1 MSESQGK
8 LKLFDL
14 VSIGVGSIIGAG
26 IFSMLMMGLSMTGR
40 SIAVAL
46 AFAMLV
52 VFLQSIKSLFLSSMF
67 ALEGGA
73 YAQQALVL
81 PPIFTGTTAIIY
93 VISNAS
99 MSVFGISIAQYL
111 SQLIP
116 ALAPFQT
123 VLGILIVTLA
133 FLLTYKGA
141 GALAKVQNLMAVCMY
156 AALALFVIF
165 GLMQGGTAEAMA
177 TPYFAGGPLGFLM
190 ATAIMSFACNGGVN
204 VVNLAGSAE
213 NPRRNIPLAFL
224 LAELIA
230 TVIYFFLGHVA
241 GRVVPMTEAATST
254 MGTVAQQ
261 VMPHGVYVFF
271 VVGGAIFALATS
283 LLGGLAS
290 MSAPIV
296 AGAEDGWLPAVLAR
310 RSKNGSPYAALLLMY
325 AITVIPVIGNFSL
338 DTIVSFILVPG
349 AFVNVASLIL
359 SFRIPQRFP
368 KEWNNCSLKCP
379 YWFYCLLIVL
389 SMVASLI
396 TAIFSMMSQTMAGII
411 GNIGMTIFLFA
422 YSYLRL
428 KSGKVELKSIQ
439 AATQGQEE

>member
-1 MSESQGK
+1 MSQNK

-40 SIAVAL
+40 SIALAL

-52 VFLQSIKSLFLSSMF
+52 VFLQGIKSLFLSSMF
-67 ALEGGA
+67 ALEGGM
-73 YAQQALVL
+73 YAQQALIL
-81 PPIFTGTTAIIY
+81 PPIFTGTTAITY
-93 VISNAS
+93 VVSNMS

-116 ALAPFQT
+116 ALAPYQT
-123 VLGILIVTLA
+123 PLGILIVTLA

-156 AALALFVIF
+156 VALALFVFF
-165 GLMQGGTAEAMA
+165 GLKQGGTAEVMA
-177 TPYFAGGPLGFLM
+177 APYFAAGPMGFLM

-204 VVNLAGSAE
+204 IMNLAGSAE

-224 LAELIA
+224 LAEVIC
-230 TVIYFFLGHVA
+230 TVIYFLLGHVA
-241 GRVVPMTEAATST
+241 GSVVPMGEAATST

-261 VMPHGVYVFF
+261 VMPHGFYVFF

-296 AGAEDGWLPAVLAR
+296 AGAEDGWLPAVLAKR
-310 RSKNGSPYAALLLMY
+310 GKNGSPYAALLLMY
-325 AITVIPVIGNFSL
+325 AITVIPVIGKFSL
-338 DTIVSFILVPG
+338 DSIVSFILVPG
-349 AFVNVASLIL
+349 MFVNVVSLIL
-359 SFRIPQRFP
+359 CFKIPKKFP
-368 KEWNNCSLKCP
+368 KEWDNCALKCP
-379 YWFYCLLIVL
+379 YWFYCLLIIL
-389 SMVASLI
+389 SIAASLI

-411 GNIGMTIFLFA
+411 GNIAMTVFLFGF
-422 YSYLRL
+422 SYWRL

-439 AATQGQEE
+439 SVTRGDGE

>member
-1 MSESQGK
+1 MSQNK

-40 SIAVAL
+40 SIALAL

-52 VFLQSIKSLFLSSMF
+52 VFLQGIKSLFLSSMF
-67 ALEGGA
+67 ALEGGM
-73 YAQQALVL
+73 YAQQALIL
-81 PPIFTGTTAIIY
+81 PPIFTGTTAITY
-93 VISNAS
+93 VVSNMS
-99 MSVFGISIAQYL
+99 M

-116 ALAPFQT
+116 ALAPYQT
-123 VLGILIVTLA
+123 PLGILIVTLA

-156 AALALFVIF
+156 VALALFVFF
-165 GLMQGGTAEAMA
+165 GLKQGGTAEVMA
-177 TPYFAGGPLGFLM
+177 APYFAAGPMGFLM

-204 VVNLAGSAE
+204 IMNLAGSAE

-224 LAELIA
+224 LAEVIC
-230 TVIYFFLGHVA
+230 TVIYFLLGHVA
-241 GRVVPMTEAATST
+241 GSVVPMGEAATST

-261 VMPHGVYVFF
+261 VMPHGFYVFF

-296 AGAEDGWLPAVLAR
+296 AGAEDGWLPAVLAKR
-310 RSKNGSPYAALLLMY
+310 GKNGSPYAALLLMY
-325 AITVIPVIGNFSL
+325 AITVIPVIGKFSL
-338 DTIVSFILVPG
+338 DSIVSFILVPG
-349 AFVNVASLIL
+349 MFVNVVSLIL
-359 SFRIPQRFP
+359 CFKIPKKFP
-368 KEWNNCSLKCP
+368 KEWDNCALKCP

-389 SMVASLI
+389 SMAASLI

-411 GNIGMTIFLFA
+411 GNIAMTVFLFGF
-422 YSYLRL
+422 SYWRL

-439 AATQGQEE
+439 SVTRGDGE